1 MQLTLP
7 SRAEV
12 DSAMAST
19 AQKLDNKVRCAVDR
33 LDGMGLLTRRRDCHN
48 ED

>member
-1 MQLTLP
+1 MEADSAT
-7 SRAEV
+7 

-19 AQKLDNKVRCAVDR
+19 AQKLDNKIGCAVDR
-33 LDGMGLLTRRRDCHN
+33 SGGMGLLTRRRDCHN